1 MNCRERLEKLPFKIR
16 SLFTEIF
23 EMFRC
28 AVRVRRIPRIER
40 APESRDSLLFRLECL
55 SFGTLQVWV
64 LFMHDTRIQVLQDT
78 RSTRV
83 HIPVYKKCIF
93 YKNVIAIRLH
103 LTASPLCPAVHDS
116 AGGGVAVPLFAAS
129 A

>member
-1 MNCRERLEKLPFKIR
+1 MRQSWPAISGRMNCRERLEKLPFKIR

-55 SFGTLQVWV
+55 SFGMSTPSMV
-64 LFMHDTRIQVLQDT
+64 LFMHNTRT
-78 RSTRV
+78 P
-83 HIPVYKKCIF
+83 PVYTPGSLFI
-93 YKNVIAIRLH
+93 KN
-103 LTASPLCPAVHDS
+103 ASSLYVDKA
-116 AGGGVAVPLFAAS
+116 L
-129 A
+129 